1 MLLKNKTAVITG
13 CNKGIGKKILEI
25 FSINGADIYACVRK
39 NNKEFSSYIENISS
53 KNKNTIVPIELDF
66 EDLNQVK
73 NKSREILEKSEKIDV
88 IVNNVGIVENSI
100 FQMTT
105 IQNIKKIFDVN
116 FFSQMAFTQILLKS
130 MTKQKNGSIIYISS
144 SSAIDG
150 NIGRNAYSSS
160 KAAIISQA
168 KTLAREIGKM
178 KIRVNVI
185 APGLTE
191 TDMMKNNTPKKI
203 QDEVINQTSLNRI
216 GTPEDIA
223 NVALFFASDLSKY
236 VTGQTL
242 RVDGGI

>member
-160 KAAIISQA
+160 KAATISQA

-216 GTPEDIA
+216 GTTEDIA

>member
-1 MLLKNKTAVITG
+1 
-13 CNKGIGKKILEI
+13 
-25 FSINGADIYACVRK
+25 
-39 NNKEFSSYIENISS
+39 
-53 KNKNTIVPIELDF
+53 
-66 EDLNQVK
+66 
-73 NKSREILEKSEKIDV
+73 
-88 IVNNVGIVENSI
+88 
-100 FQMTT
+100 
-105 IQNIKKIFDVN
+105 
-116 FFSQMAFTQILLKS
+116 

>member
-1 MLLKNKTAVITG
+1 
-13 CNKGIGKKILEI
+13 
-25 FSINGADIYACVRK
+25 
-39 NNKEFSSYIENISS
+39 
-53 KNKNTIVPIELDF
+53 
-66 EDLNQVK
+66 
-73 NKSREILEKSEKIDV
+73 
-88 IVNNVGIVENSI
+88 
-100 FQMTT
+100 
-105 IQNIKKIFDVN
+105 
-116 FFSQMAFTQILLKS
+116 
-130 MTKQKNGSIIYISS
+130 
-144 SSAIDG
+144 
-150 NIGRNAYSSS
+150 
-160 KAAIISQA
+160 
-168 KTLAREIGKM
+168 M